1 MWGVKMSNPSP
12 LFSNID
18 YYRNRQFQRLMRNWN
33 KYIMYSGDEVHNEEL
48 MFEWEELLLKDFL
61 KHSREWLD
69 KCKEDTFWREGL
81 E

>member
-1 MWGVKMSNPSP
+1 
-12 LFSNID
+12 
-18 YYRNRQFQRLMRNWN
+18 
-33 KYIMYSGDEVHNEEL
+33 MYSGDEVHNEEL

-69 KCKEDTFWREGL
+69 KCKDDTFWREGL